1 MFDKK
6 ESFDE
11 EKKPSIDI
19 GCRDIGPATALEEDN
34 DFKIFKNTKDGVNF
48 RTAGFAS
55 IFTAV
60 FIVVI
65 GVTTRSRPAA
75 APPTGD
81 FELSFYAIAYPT
93 FAAGITASTNIFVSF
108 AGTSAFLPV
117 IAEMKKPQDF
127 RKALYSCMGFVT
139 ISYMTFSLSAGQTI
153 KMVSYGIGLV
163 GLIVSACLYDHV
175 AAKYLF
181 VRILRNSRHLQSNTV
196 THWVTW
202 LGCTLGLAAVSFILA
217 EAIPIF
223 SYLLAL
229 TGSICFSPLAMML
242 PGWLW
247 LYDHSEWRK
256 GSLSQMAV
264 YWLHWSLI
272 LLGAF
277 FFVGGTYGVVEL
289 INQAY
294 ADGLIGER
302 P

>member
-1 MFDKK
+1 MASVVGGSISGKFGLAIK
-6 ESFDE
+6 ELASFLYL
-11 EKKPSIDI
+11 
-19 GCRDIGPATALEEDN
+19 AAY
-34 DFKIFKNTKDGVNF
+34 V
-48 RTAGFAS
+48 
-55 IFTAV
+55 AV
-60 FIVVI
+60 VSQLFHSLI

-139 ISYMTFSLSAGQTI
+139 ISYMTFSLVVYRWCGQWVASPSLGSACQTI

-163 GLIVSACLYDHV
+163 GLIVSACLYDH
-175 AAKYLF
+175 
-181 VRILRNSRHLQSNTV
+181 SNTV

-247 LYDHSEWRK
+247 LYDHYGWRK
-256 GSLSQMAV
+256 GSVSQMAV

-277 FFVGGTYGVVEL
+277 FFVGGTYGGVEL
-289 INQAY
+289 ISQAY